1 VTAVSTD
8 APAPLPD
15 AVRALLQVADADTLL
30 RDAESLAAA
39 LTDAGWTPEVESGRF
54 GTDDGDLL
62 SSAWAPN
69 VSVFFEGDE
78 TEVRI
83 RAQAVA
89 SFLSSRPGRW
99 SFRTDG
105 DDWSGWT
112 LHDTRWTMGDWMATY
127 PLEWR
132 GGDVVISLYVRPD
145 HQPGKVLAPA
155 NLHLAIEREDTPED
169 GLPRDDDRA
178 RRVLRDGSVIDRWYL
193 AGEQELPDDV
203 ITALENDPDS
213 RVRAA
218 AESERWYR
226 ERTVTGPPPPST
238 DGEGPGRPGPPAHFS
253 AR

>member
-15 AVRALLQVADADTLL
+15 AVRALLESADADALL
-30 RDAESLAAA
+30 RDAESLAEG

-54 GTDDGDLL
+54 GADDWDVL
-62 SSAWAPN
+62 SSAWAPD

-78 TEVRI
+78 TEVRM

-89 SFLSSRPGRW
+89 SFLTAQPGRW
-99 SFRTDG
+99 AFRTDG

-112 LHDTRWTMGDWMATY
+112 LDDARWTRGDWMATY
-127 PLEWR
+127 PLEWHGR
-132 GGDVVISLYVRPD
+132 GVVVSLYVRPD
-145 HQPGKVLAPA
+145 YQPGKMLAPS
-155 NLHLAIEREDTPED
+155 NLHLGIEREDTPAD
-169 GLPRDDDRA
+169 GLPRDDARA
-178 RRVLRDGSVIDRWYL
+178 RRLLRDGSVIDRWYL
-193 AGEQELPDDV
+193 AGQHELPDDV
-203 ITALENDPDS
+203 IAALEDDPDS

-226 ERTVTGPPPPST
+226 ERTVIGPPPPS
-238 DGEGPGRPGPPAHFS
+238 DGEGPGVPAPPARFS